1 MKTLDLTD
9 GSISRKLI
17 LFSLPMIAGNLL
29 QQFYNLA
36 DTLIV
41 GRFIGA
47 DALASVGSSY
57 TLMTFLTS
65 LIIGLCMGSSTFF
78 SEDFGSSNKEKL
90 NSDIFLSFIFI
101 LIVTVI
107 ITALIYPFSNQ
118 ILHLLKIPDQ
128 LYDMT
133 FSYVRIVFAGMFFIF
148 LYNFFSFLLRSLGN
162 SSTPLFF
169 LAFSSIL
176 NIILDIY
183 FIASLS
189 LGIAGAAL
197 ATVISQAISGIGI
210 SIYAWNKLHLISILH
225 SHISKERLKQIMIHD
240 ISTGMQQSVM
250 NFGILMIQGLVNSF
264 GTIIMASFAAAV
276 KIDTVAYMPA
286 QEFGNAYS
294 IFISQNFGAKKK
306 ERIQKGTHTAFIIS
320 TIFCLIM
327 SAFIFFTAKN
337 LMQLFIEASN
347 TAVID
352 NGITYLR
359 IEGSMYVGIGIL
371 FLWYGYYRAIEK
383 PSISLLLTVISLG
396 TRVLL
401 SYLLA
406 PAFGVIFI
414 WISIPV
420 GWFLADITGLLLYR
434 HNNH

>member
-9 GSISRKLI
+9 GSISKKLI

-29 QQFYNLA
+29 QQLYNLA

-41 GRFIGA
+41 GRLIGA

-78 SEDFGSSNKEKL
+78 SEDFGSSDNEKL
-90 NSDIFLSFIFI
+90 NSDIYLSFIFI
-101 LIVTVI
+101 LVVTLF
-107 ITALIYPFSNQ
+107 ITVLIYPFSTE

-133 FSYVRIVFAGMFFIF
+133 YTYVHIVFAGMFFIF

-162 SSTPLFF
+162 SSAPLFF

-176 NIILDIY
+176 NIILDVY

-210 SIYAWNKLHLISILH
+210 TFYAWKKLHLSTVLH
-225 SHISKERLKQIMIHD
+225 SHTDHVRLKQIMIHD
-240 ISTGMQQSVM
+240 ISTGLQQSVM

-276 KIDTVAYMPA
+276 KIDTIAYMPA

-294 IFISQNFGAKKK
+294 IFISQNYGARKKD
-306 ERIQKGTHTAFIIS
+306 RIRKGTRTAFFIS
-320 TIFCLIM
+320 VIFCLVM
-327 SAFIFFTAKN
+327 SAFIFFSSRI
-337 LMQLFIEASN
+337 LMQLFIDANS

-352 NGITYLR
+352 NGVTYLR

-383 PSISLLLTVISLG
+383 PSVSLLLTIISLG
-396 TRVLL
+396 TRVLF
-401 SYLLA
+401 SYMLA
-406 PAFGVIFI
+406 PAFGVTFI
-414 WISIPV
+414 WLSIPV
-420 GWFLADITGLLLYR
+420 GWFLADLTGLLLYR
-434 HNNH
+434 RNKS

>member
-9 GSISRKLI
+9 GSISKKLI

-29 QQFYNLA
+29 QQLYNLA

-78 SEDFGSSNKEKL
+78 SEDFGSSDNEKL
-90 NSDIFLSFIFI
+90 NSDIYLSFIFI
-101 LIVTVI
+101 LVVTLF
-107 ITALIYPFSNQ
+107 ITVLIYPFSTE

-133 FSYVRIVFAGMFFIF
+133 YTYVHIVFAGMFFIF

-162 SSTPLFF
+162 SSAPLFF

-176 NIILDIY
+176 NIILDVY

-210 SIYAWNKLHLISILH
+210 TFYAWKKLHLSTVLH
-225 SHISKERLKQIMIHD
+225 SHTDHVRLKQIMIHD
-240 ISTGMQQSVM
+240 ISTGLQQSVM

-276 KIDTVAYMPA
+276 KIDTIAYMPA

-294 IFISQNFGAKKK
+294 IFISQNYGARKKD
-306 ERIQKGTHTAFIIS
+306 RIRKGTRTAFFIS
-320 TIFCLIM
+320 VIFCLVM
-327 SAFIFFTAKN
+327 SAFIFFSSRI
-337 LMQLFIEASN
+337 LMQLFIDANS

-352 NGITYLR
+352 NGVTYLR

-383 PSISLLLTVISLG
+383 PSVSLLLTIISLG

-401 SYLLA
+401 SYILA
-406 PAFGVIFI
+406 PAFGVTFI
-414 WISIPV
+414 WLSIPV
-420 GWFLADITGLLLYR
+420 GWFLADLTGLLLYR
-434 HNNH
+434 RNKS

>member
-90 NSDIFLSFIFI
+90 NSDIFLSFHFI

-162 SSTPLFF
+162 SSTPLFV

-183 FIASLS
+183 FITSLS

-210 SIYAWNKLHLISILH
+210 TIYACRKLHLISILH
-225 SHISKERLKQIMIHD
+225 SHVSKDRLKQIMIHD

-264 GTIIMASFAAAV
+264 GTVIMASFAAAV
-276 KIDTVAYMPA
+276 KIDTIAYMPA

-294 IFISQNFGAKKK
+294 IFISQNFGAKKQ
-306 ERIQKGTHTAFIIS
+306 ERIRKGTHTAFFIS
-320 TIFCLIM
+320 IIFCLLM
-327 SAFIFFTAKN
+327 SVFIFFSAKN
-337 LMQLFIEASN
+337 LMQLFIDANN
-347 TAVID
+347 TAVVD
-352 NGITYLR
+352 NGVTYLR
-359 IEGSMYVGIGIL
+359 IEGSMYAGIGIL
-371 FLWYGYYRAIEK
+371 FLWYGYFRAIEK

-406 PAFGVIFI
+406 PSFGVTFI
-414 WISIPV
+414 WLSIPV

-434 HNNH
+434 HYNH

>member
-1 MKTLDLTD
+1 MKTMDLTD
-9 GSISRKLI
+9 GSISRKLL

-210 SIYAWNKLHLISILH
+210 SIYAWNKLHLISILQ

-276 KIDTVAYMPA
+276 KIDTIAYMPA

-320 TIFCLIM
+320 IIFCLIM
-327 SAFIFFTAKN
+327 SAFIFFTAKI

-371 FLWYGYYRAIEK
+371 FLWYGYFRAVEK
-383 PSISLLLTVISLG
+383 PSVSLLLTVISLG

-406 PAFGVIFI
+406 PSFGVIFI

>member
-1 MKTLDLTD
+1 MKTMDLTD

-90 NSDIFLSFIFI
+90 TSDIFLSFGFI

-118 ILHLLKIPDQ
+118 ILYLLKIPDQ

-189 LGIAGAAL
+189 FGIAGAAL

-210 SIYAWNKLHLISILH
+210 
-225 SHISKERLKQIMIHD
+225 
-240 ISTGMQQSVM
+240 
-250 NFGILMIQGLVNSF
+250 
-264 GTIIMASFAAAV
+264 
-276 KIDTVAYMPA
+276 
-286 QEFGNAYS
+286 
-294 IFISQNFGAKKK
+294 
-306 ERIQKGTHTAFIIS
+306 
-320 TIFCLIM
+320 
-327 SAFIFFTAKN
+327 
-337 LMQLFIEASN
+337 
-347 TAVID
+347 
-352 NGITYLR
+352 
-359 IEGSMYVGIGIL
+359 L
-371 FLWYGYYRAIEK
+371 FLWYGYFRAIEK
-383 PSISLLLTVISLG
+383 PSISLLLTIISLG

-406 PAFGVIFI
+406 PSFGITFI
-414 WISIPV
+414 WLSIPV
-420 GWFLADITGLLLYR
+420 GWLLADLTGLLLYR
-434 HNNH
+434 NNKS

>member
-9 GSISRKLI
+9 GSISKKLI

-29 QQFYNLA
+29 QQLYNLA

-78 SEDFGSSNKEKL
+78 SEDFGSSDNEKL
-90 NSDIFLSFIFI
+90 NSDIYLSFIFI
-101 LIVTVI
+101 LVVTLF
-107 ITALIYPFSNQ
+107 ITVLIYPFSTE

-133 FSYVRIVFAGMFFIF
+133 YTYVHIVFAGMFFIF

-162 SSTPLFF
+162 SSAPLFF

-176 NIILDIY
+176 NIILDVY

-210 SIYAWNKLHLISILH
+210 TFYAWKKLHLSTVLH
-225 SHISKERLKQIMIHD
+225 SHTDHVRLKQIMIHD
-240 ISTGMQQSVM
+240 ISTGLQQSVM

-276 KIDTVAYMPA
+276 KIDTIAYMPA

-294 IFISQNFGAKKK
+294 IFISQNYGAMKKD
-306 ERIQKGTHTAFIIS
+306 RIRKGTRTAFFIS
-320 TIFCLIM
+320 VIFCLVM
-327 SAFIFFTAKN
+327 SAFIFFSSRI
-337 LMQLFIEASN
+337 LMQLFIDANS

-352 NGITYLR
+352 NGVTYLR

-383 PSISLLLTVISLG
+383 PSVSLLLTIISLG
-396 TRVLL
+396 TRVLF
-401 SYLLA
+401 SYMLA
-406 PAFGVIFI
+406 PAFGVTFI
-414 WISIPV
+414 WLSIPV
-420 GWFLADITGLLLYR
+420 GWFLADLTGLLLYR
-434 HNNH
+434 RNKS

>member
-9 GSISRKLI
+9 GSISKKLI

-29 QQFYNLA
+29 QQLYNLA

-78 SEDFGSSNKEKL
+78 SEDFGSSDNEKL
-90 NSDIFLSFIFI
+90 NSDIYLSFIFI
-101 LIVTVI
+101 LVVTLF
-107 ITALIYPFSNQ
+107 ITVLIYPFSTE

-133 FSYVRIVFAGMFFIF
+133 YTYVHIVFAGMFFIF

-162 SSTPLFF
+162 SSAPLFF

-176 NIILDIY
+176 NIILDVY

-210 SIYAWNKLHLISILH
+210 TFY
-225 SHISKERLKQIMIHD
+225 E
-240 ISTGMQQSVM
+240 
-250 NFGILMIQGLVNSF
+250 
-264 GTIIMASFAAAV
+264 
-276 KIDTVAYMPA
+276 
-286 QEFGNAYS
+286 
-294 IFISQNFGAKKK
+294 
-306 ERIQKGTHTAFIIS
+306 
-320 TIFCLIM
+320 
-327 SAFIFFTAKN
+327 
-337 LMQLFIEASN
+337 
-347 TAVID
+347 
-352 NGITYLR
+352 
-359 IEGSMYVGIGIL
+359 
-371 FLWYGYYRAIEK
+371 
-383 PSISLLLTVISLG
+383 
-396 TRVLL
+396 
-401 SYLLA
+401 
-406 PAFGVIFI
+406 
-414 WISIPV
+414 
-420 GWFLADITGLLLYR
+420 
-434 HNNH
+434 